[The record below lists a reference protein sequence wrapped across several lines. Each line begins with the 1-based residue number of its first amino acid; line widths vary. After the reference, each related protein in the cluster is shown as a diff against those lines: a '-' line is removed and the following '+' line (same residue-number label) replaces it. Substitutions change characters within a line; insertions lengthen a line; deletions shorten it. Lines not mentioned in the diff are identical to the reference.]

1 MLLRLLA
8 ALLFAFTAVA
18 RATSVALT
26 DASVAE
32 PLLQYPAQFTGKEIC
47 GCMAIANLEN
57 ANIGAASTFPVPFR
71 LLLHLNAGRYPVV
84 VLIGGVIVR
93 KVVSAGYIQ

>member
-1 MLLRLLA
+1 
-8 ALLFAFTAVA
+8 VA
-18 RATSVALT
+18 QPLVRSPRFNIA

-84 VLIGGVIVR
+84 VLIWGVIVR
-93 KVVSAGYIQ
+93 KVVSAGCIQ